1 MDRYAYICS
10 MVKDFLFTLLFLF
23 PVAASA
29 QFHTVSHRP
38 VLYRIELPTD
48 GTAHMGKVENE
59 TVPEPVKADTVNLR
73 KKWIGQ
79 YMSVSYPLKEVHV
92 TSPFGV
98 RTDPFTKKKKK
109 HNGLD
114 LRAKHCETY
123 AMMQGIVLKV
133 GQDKSSGKYV
143 TVRHGDFT
151 VSYCHLSKIMV
162 QRGVAVLPGQVI
174 AITGNTGR
182 STSPHL
188 HLTVRHRSKLVNP
201 QLLLNYIHNIKN
213 EAYSHL
219 YLI

>member
-1 MDRYAYICS
+1 

-23 PVAASA
+23 PVAACA
-29 QFHTVSHRP
+29 QFHTVSRRP

-48 GTAHMGKVENE
+48 GAAHREKVENE

-79 YMSVSYPLKEVHV
+79 YMSVSYPLKEIHV

-98 RTDPFTKKKKK
+98 RTDPFTKKKKN

-114 LRAKHCETY
+114 LRARHCEAY
-123 AMMQGIVLKV
+123 AMMQGTVLKV

-143 TVRHGDFT
+143 TVRHGDYT

-162 QRGVAVLPGQVI
+162 RRDATVSPGQVI
-174 AITGNTGR
+174 AITGSTGR

-201 QLLLNYIHNIKN
+201 MILLDFIRGMKQEAMNQLCLL
-213 EAYSHL
+213 
-219 YLI
+219 